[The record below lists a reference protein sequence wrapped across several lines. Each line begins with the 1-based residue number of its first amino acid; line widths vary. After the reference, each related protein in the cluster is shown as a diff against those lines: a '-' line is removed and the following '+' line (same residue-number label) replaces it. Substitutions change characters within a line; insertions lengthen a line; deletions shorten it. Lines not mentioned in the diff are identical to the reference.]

1 MKKLIKKLIER
12 YGYVVMTAKRLKTIE
27 EGTFIPKL
35 DFHYLIK
42 KVIDKEEA
50 ICFFDI
56 GANTGQTS
64 KKINQYFPN
73 ASIYAF
79 EPVKKTFDQLVFNTQ
94 TITKVHAFQNA
105 MGAEP
110 GEFVIYHRPDSEWN
124 SLVKEL
130 NDLAKNEGAVSETVQ
145 VNTVDLFLKEK
156 QLGKIDI
163 LKSDTEGFELQ
174 VLEGAKEALQEQLID
189 MLYIEVG
196 FVKGDQQHT
205 HWMDVV
211 NHLEQYGYS
220 FCGLF
225 ESSYGFDL
233 KPYYGNALFM
243 SPSRLEANK
252 KKEFI
257 VW

>member
-1 MKKLIKKLIER
+1 MKNLIKKLIKR
-12 YGYVVMTAKRLKTIE
+12 AGYVVMTEMRLKTIE
-27 EGTFIPKL
+27 EGKFIPTL

-42 KVIDKEEA
+42 KVIDKEDA
-50 ICFFDI
+50 ICFFDV
-56 GANTGQTS
+56 GANIGQTS

-79 EPVKKTFDQLVFNTQ
+79 EPIKKTFDQLVANTQ
-94 TITKVHAFQNA
+94 TITNARVYHTA
-105 MGAEP
+105 MGAEM
-110 GEFVIYHRPDSEWN
+110 GELVIYKRPDSEWN

-130 NDLAKNEGAVSETVQ
+130 NELAKNEGAVAEIVK
-145 VNTVDLFLKEK
+145 VNTVDLFLKEQ
-156 QLGKIDI
+156 QLKKIDI
-163 LKSDTEGFELQ
+163 LKSDTEGFEIH
-174 VLEGAKEALQEQLID
+174 VLEGAKQALQDQLID
-189 MLYIEVG
+189 MLYIEIG

-211 NHLEQYGYS
+211 NYLEQYGYS

-225 ESSYGFDL
+225 ELSYGFDL

-243 SPSRLEANK
+243 SPARLAANK
-252 KKEFI
+252 TKEFI